1 MKWLAILM
9 LTVFSFFSFVEIGA
23 FLPDKKASNEA
34 SGRVIDTIKITIPAL
49 LLIRP
54 GTRVAEVLWL
64 VLLGIQFT
72 VTQMWGTL
80 YWRFIV
86 HTGTIISFLGAYCIV
101 RRLLLE

>member
-23 FLPDKKASNEA
+23 FLPDKKDSNEA
-34 SGRVIDTIKITIPAL
+34 SGRVIDTIKIITPAL
-49 LLIRP
+49 LLVRP

-72 VTQMWGTL
+72 VTQMWGRTC
-80 YWRFIV
+80 WRFIA
-86 HTGTIISFLGAYCIV
+86 HTGTIISFLGAYCII